1 MRKIRGGRELWE
13 HGRVLKLVAVA
24 AAAGALMLPAGT
36 GSAAPALVPAAK
48 NCKKGQA
55 LLVSG
60 KKQRCVR
67 RCPKTH
73 VRKKVRRR
81 VMCVK
86 RKPPATQTPGT
97 TTPGTTTPGTTTPGG
112 TTTPPADPGYTP
124 PADPVAEFTRLM
136 AGSYL
141 YYLYHSTPSSTGA
154 STYREDKVRICADG
168 TWTRHREDAGVSGTI
183 YPSDAQGTWKVNR
196 AAFARQQLQD
206 GSFVFR
212 GEAEV
217 ALTSTD
223 PEDPATAIMNIADR
237 DPDFTDATAFYIGNN
252 EHQRTAGGAGC

>member
-1 MRKIRGGRELWE
+1 MRRFA
-13 HGRVLKLVAVA
+13 VVVAALSLIVAAGPASPVSGSAPGTEA
-24 AAAGALMLPAGT
+24 AAA
-36 GSAAPALVPAAK
+36 K
-48 NCKKGQA
+48 KCKKGQA
-55 LLVSG
+55 LLGSG
-60 KKQRCVR
+60 RKARCVR

-73 VRKKVRRR
+73 VRKRVRGKLVCR
-81 VMCVK
+81 K
-86 RKPPATQTPGT
+86 RAAAPAPQAPGG
-97 TTPGTTTPGTTTPGG
+97 TTPGTAPDPGG
-112 TTTPPADPGYTP
+112 TPTQPGDPGYTP

-154 STYREDKVRICADG
+154 STYREDKVRICSDG

-183 YPSDAQGTWKVNR
+183 YPSDDQGTWKVTK
-196 AAFARQQLQD
+196 AAFARQQAQD

-217 ALTSTD
+217 ALTSTNS
-223 PEDPATAIMNIADR
+223 EDPATAIMNIADR
-237 DPDFTDATAFYIGNN
+237 DPDLTDATVFYIGTN